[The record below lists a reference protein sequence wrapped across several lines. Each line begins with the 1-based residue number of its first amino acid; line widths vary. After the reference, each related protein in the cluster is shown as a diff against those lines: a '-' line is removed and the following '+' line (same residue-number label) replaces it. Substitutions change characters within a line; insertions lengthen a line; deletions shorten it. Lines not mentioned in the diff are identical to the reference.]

1 MRAIDCQGFAGGFTM
16 GVVQAGF
23 ELAHKAEMS
32 AGFGVANCTTNRH
45 LLGDDWQVQSC
56 DPSEWEP
63 VPDVQFLF
71 GNPPCSGF
79 SALSSKSFRGIDSP
93 INHCMWALVDY
104 AARVDPLIVAFESV
118 QPAYRMGLPLMR
130 RLVEKLR
137 ADTRDETWNLYHV
150 LHNNLALGGVAQRPR
165 YFWLASRVPFGV
177 EHPELE
183 RTFTLRDAVGDLEHL
198 PLLPGPQAID
208 REPTEWSADRR
219 HTVTRTSGDGI
230 LVVEDLVDGHVPH
243 PNDAGSRRLWDLR
256 EHSEPWEQGESIQ
269 HWAKRYW
276 ERTGTLPTS
285 WPEGSV
291 EKYIAQEWDGF
302 GWHRPKRWRYDRPAH
317 VITGG
322 SPTSA
327 VHPTQYRYF
336 TYREVARIM
345 GFPDAWRIQPL
356 IDSGSR
362 TIKESWGKGISVHS
376 GYWLA
381 SWVRASLGG
390 SPGSIGGKVI
400 GDREYEITVTKPR
413 VRTAA

>member
-23 ELAHKAEMS
+23 KLVHKAEMS

-45 LLGDDWQVQSC
+45 LLGEEWGVQTC

-63 VPDVQFLF
+63 LPDVQFLF

-79 SALSSKSFRGIDSP
+79 SALSSKTFRGIDSP
-93 INHCMWALVDY
+93 INHCMWALVGY
-104 AARVDPLIVAFESV
+104 AARVNPEVVAFESV

-130 RLVEKLR
+130 SLIEKLR
-137 ADTRDETWNLYHV
+137 AETGDESWVLYHV

-165 YFWLASRVPFGV
+165 YFWVASRVPFGV

-183 RTFTLRDAVGDLEHL
+183 RTYTLRDAVEDLEDL
-198 PLLPGPQAID
+198 PLQLEPQPVRRPA
-208 REPTEWSADRR
+208 TAWSAQQRR
-219 HTVTRTSGDGI
+219 TTQHTTSDGF

-243 PNDAGSRRLWDLR
+243 RDDTGSRRLWDLR
-256 EHSEPWEQGESIQ
+256 EHSEPWVQGESIQ

-276 ERTGTLPTS
+276 ERTGELPRS

-291 EKYIAQEWDGF
+291 EKYVGQDWDGF

-327 VHPTQYRYF
+327 VHPVNYRFF

-345 GFPDAWRIQPL
+345 GFPDDWRIQPL
-356 IDSGSR
+356 VDSGSR
-362 TIKESWGKGISVHS
+362 TIKESWGKGIPVGS

-390 SPGSIGGKVI
+390 SPGSLGGKVI
-400 GDREYEITVTKPR
+400 ADREYEITVTSPR
-413 VRTAA
+413 VRTPT